1 MARRDKVF
9 ALVQL
14 IKFVVIVQEAIKI
27 SFD

>member
-14 IKFVVIVQEAIKI
+14 IKSVVIVQEAIKI